1 MEQTDRHNRSGAAET
16 QPNSMIRVL
25 VVDDHAVVREGL
37 LMVLKRSPEIA
48 VVGEAGDGKAA
59 LVEARRLNPD
69 VVLMDVNMPGL
80 NGLQATAAL
89 MAENNHVK
97 VIGLSMYNDDEV
109 ATLMRQAGA
118 SAYLSKGCSTEELT
132 RTIHNVVRDNG
143 AAAAPRNDNAS

>member
-1 MEQTDRHNRSGAAET
+1 MMLIDQQSSAGAVSVSSAR
-16 QPNSMIRVL
+16 PIRVL

-37 LMVLKRSPEIA
+37 LMVLKRSSEID
-48 VVGEAGDGKAA
+48 VVGEAGDGEAA
-59 LVEARRLNPD
+59 LAEVRRLQPD
-69 VVLMDVNMPGL
+69 VVLMDVNMPKL

-89 MAENNHVK
+89 MSENNHIK

-132 RTIHNVVRDNG
+132 RTIRDVAGNSPG
-143 AAAAPRNDNAS
+143 SAGRQS

>member
-1 MEQTDRHNRSGAAET
+1 MKRTNELTGSEAGASPGANR
-16 QPNSMIRVL
+16 PIRVL

-37 LMVLKRSPEIA
+37 LMVLKRSPEID
-48 VVGEAGDGKAA
+48 VVGEAGDGEQA
-59 LVEARRLNPD
+59 LTEARRLDPD

-89 MAENNHVK
+89 REENDHVK

-118 SAYLSKGCSTEELT
+118 AAYLSKGCSTEQLT
-132 RTIHNVVRDNG
+132 QTIRHVVDSQGRPEQQDET
-143 AAAAPRNDNAS
+143 